1 MIIILAV
8 IAAVLSLTFL
18 LLINFFEGKKK
29 LDQKE
34 YRDYWQTKIMV
45 NLDDSGKYKLA
56 VIEADKLVDRA
67 FKGRGLRGQTMGERL
82 VSAGEFLSDKEA
94 VWQAH
99 KLRNRLVHEMDI
111 ELSLVQTK
119 KALASFAR
127 ALKDLG
133 AL

>member
-1 MIIILAV
+1 
-8 IAAVLSLTFL
+8 
-18 LLINFFEGKKK
+18 
-29 LDQKE
+29 
-34 YRDYWQTKIMV
+34 MV

-67 FKGRGLRGQTMGERL
+67 FKERGLRGQTMGERL

>member
-8 IAAVLSLTFL
+8 IVAVLSLALL

-67 FKGRGLRGQTMGERL
+67 FKERGLRGQTMGERL